1 MKARRNLNGTFAARV
16 TFVDIKVCLITVS
29 TPISSVFVELR
40 AVSSSSLLADICKK
54 SKPSFFQLKIKQSVQ
69 SHLTSCEIKGDLED
83 YFCWRRRY
91 KVFEKTATRC
101 STSFIILARRAR
113 I

>member
-40 AVSSSSLLADICKK
+40 AVNSSSLLADICKK
-54 SKPSFFQLKIKQSVQ
+54 SKPSFFSLNLLVSLLYVV
-69 SHLTSCEIKGDLED
+69 LTICLLVG
-83 YFCWRRRY
+83 
-91 KVFEKTATRC
+91 
-101 STSFIILARRAR
+101 
-113 I
+113 

>member
-54 SKPSFFQLKIKQSVQ
+54 SKP
-69 SHLTSCEIKGDLED
+69 
-83 YFCWRRRY
+83 
-91 KVFEKTATRC
+91 
-101 STSFIILARRAR
+101 
-113 I
+113 